1 MIKNGFTELKNT
13 IIMTKEGDRME
24 SLEELLQIDTDSNK
38 AQENK
43 NLLKEIKQLLKKQ
56 TKKETNLDKKAE
68 DMPYEGVAVVGNR
81 FVTLKFNLETREAVV
96 ADVEVD
102 TRDTGK
108 QNHMATFVARNKLER
123 IARATKGDNGD
134 E

>member
-1 MIKNGFTELKNT
+1 
-13 IIMTKEGDRME
+13 ME
-24 SLEELLQIDTDSNK
+24 NLDDLLQIDTDSNK
-38 AQENK
+38 AAENK
-43 NLLKEIKQLLKKQ
+43 TLLKEIKQLLKKQ

-96 ADVEVD
+96 ADIQVD
-102 TRDTGK
+102 SRDAGS
-108 QNHMATFVARNKLER
+108 QNHMARFVAMNKLER

>member
-1 MIKNGFTELKNT
+1 MMREVDN
-13 IIMTKEGDRME
+13 ME
-24 SLEELLQIDTDSNK
+24 NLDELLQIDTDSNK

-68 DMPYEGVAVVGNR
+68 DLPYEGVAVVGNR
-81 FVTLKFNLETREAVV
+81 FVTLKFDLETREAVV
-96 ADVEVD
+96 SNIEVD
-102 TRDTGK
+102 SRDAGS
-108 QNHMATFVARNKLER
+108 QNHMASFVAKNKLDK
-123 IARATKGDNGD
+123 IARSTRGDNGD